1 MRSLTNIM
9 KLTDK
14 KNIVSKK
21 QIQLWQTLIFNA
33 NAAALSLS
41 HSIPSYQVLAVI
53 WRHLTPLLIVSM
65 MSVAWSHATNK
76 RCTPIPWLKCLGCFW
91 FHVWH

>member
-9 KLTDK
+9 QLTDK

-33 NAAALSLS
+33 NAAALSLL
-41 HSIPSYQVLAVI
+41 HSIPTRY
-53 WRHLTPLLIVSM
+53 
-65 MSVAWSHATNK
+65 
-76 RCTPIPWLKCLGCFW
+76 
-91 FHVWH
+91 